1 MVINGLNNG
10 WRIAVHGAQAM
21 LPRQTPTKKE
31 NMKTKSSLVI
41 GTCIATLVLCA
52 PASAPAKTK
61 AAASP
66 APTASPAESAA
77 AMAKKPRPIPYH
89 GKVASVD
96 AGAKTFSLAGKESTR
111 MIKITDQSTITKQGV
126 AAAMA
131 DIVADEE
138 VRGSYWKKEDGSL
151 EARTVK
157 LGPLT
162 AEEMAK
168 RDAHKKKKAAAAA
181 EPSPSPAQ

>member
-1 MVINGLNNG
+1 MVINGLNTG
-10 WRIAVHGAQAM
+10 WRNAVHVAQAM
-21 LPRQTPTKKE
+21 LPGQTPTKKE

-41 GTCIATLVLCA
+41 GACIATLALCA

-61 AAASP
+61 SAASP
-66 APTASPAESAA
+66 APTASPAASAA
-77 AMAKKPRPIPYH
+77 SMAKKARSNPYH

-96 AGAKTFSLAGKESTR
+96 ASAKTFSIAGKESTR
-111 MIKITDQSTITKQGV
+111 VIKITDQSTITKQGV
-126 AAAMA
+126 AATMK

-168 RDAHKKKKAAAAA
+168 RDAHKKKKADAAA
-181 EPSPSPAQ
+181 EPSPSPAK